1 MEEIKEKIKNNQSLT
16 IGELKQLRDYLKL
29 DIDITT
35 FNNVDY
41 SNDKPKIILIQK
53 DIKGVLL
60 PLGHFVA
67 LFIDPTTNTLN
78 YFDTSDASAPLELH
92 KRYKLSPR
100 AQPIKDFYNYVKKF
114 NIDYFDL
121 PLQSKN
127 SENCG
132 ISSLLR
138 IINKD
143 LTNEQYKTLLKEL
156 KTRFNFNSYD
166 DLLNHIILL
175 YLN

>member
-29 DIDITT
+29 DIDIST
-35 FNNVDY
+35 FNNIDY

-53 DIKGVLL
+53 DYKGQLL

-67 LFIDPTTNTLN
+67 LFIDQPTKTLF
-78 YFDTSDASAPLELH
+78 YYDCSDGSAPLELH

-114 NIDYFDL
+114 NIDYFNW
-121 PLQSKN
+121 PIQSKT

-143 LTNEQYKTLLKEL
+143 LNNDQYKALLDEL